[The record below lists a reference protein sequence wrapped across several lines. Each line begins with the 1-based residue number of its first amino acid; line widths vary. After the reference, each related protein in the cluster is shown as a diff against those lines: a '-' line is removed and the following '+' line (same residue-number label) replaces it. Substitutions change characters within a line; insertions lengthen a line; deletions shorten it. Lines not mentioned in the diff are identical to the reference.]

1 MDEGLRNHVCGSRK
15 AEGVA
20 LNDLKAL
27 QARCLDILRDIDRV
41 CRQFQIR
48 YSLCGGSVIGYHLYQ
63 GFIPW
68 DDDIDLMMTRE
79 NYDKFLEVYPK
90 HCAKGYRL
98 LHYSQGTE
106 PLPPTLF
113 SRVED
118 LNSELTEKI
127 AGHVRKGHI
136 FVDLTVYDAVLNRND
151 LRASRARVGWTYSML
166 YQYNGMTPGT
176 GWKRQIYRLIPKV
189 QDEEKLRK
197 IYAKTEAFCR
207 RKSRNWKKAAYCAE
221 LLSAAYGGILYE
233 KRIFD
238 GYEDVEYAGVRT
250 SLIRDYQDYLFMRY
264 GKREFTK
271 EIPDEEKG
279 KHLMLE

>member
-1 MDEGLRNHVCGSRK
+1 MS
-15 AEGVA
+15 
-20 LNDLKAL
+20 DLQEL
-27 QARCLDILRDIDRV
+27 QARCLGILRDIDRV
-41 CRQFQIR
+41 CREHQIR

-79 NYDKFLEVYPK
+79 NYDRFLEVYPK
-90 HCAKGYRL
+90 HCAPGYRL
-98 LHYSQGTE
+98 LHYSRERETV
-106 PLPPTLF
+106 LPTLF

-118 LNSELTEKI
+118 LSSELTEKI
-127 AGHVRKGHI
+127 AGKTRKGHI
-136 FVDLTVYDAVLNRND
+136 FVDLTVFDAVLNRND
-151 LRASRARVGWTYSML
+151 LRASRARVGWTYSLL
-166 YQYNGMTPGT
+166 YQNNGMTPGT

-189 QDEEKLRK
+189 KDPEKLRQK
-197 IYAKTEAFCR
+197 YAKAEAFCR
-207 RKSRNWKKAAYCAE
+207 RKSRNWARAAYCAE

-238 GYEDVEYAGVRT
+238 AYEDVTYAGVRT

-271 EIPDEEKG
+271 EIPEEEKG